1 MDHGKNNRH
10 TKLRSIDYG
19 PLTFFIS
26 RTKQY
31 ISPMNI
37 GMIGLGDMGRLYA
50 KAFSKAG
57 YAVCGCDLPENRQM
71 LEDDL
76 APFNVKLMDNGHDVS
91 RIGDLIIYSVEAE
104 SLGRVVAEYGP
115 STKYGAIV
123 AGQTSVKTPEIE
135 TFEKHLPADAQII
148 TFHAMHGP
156 GFAPKGQKLIL
167 IKHRADAEAY
177 QRMLDVF
184 TAVETDIVE
193 MSDYHEHD
201 KIVADTQAVT
211 HVGFESMGTAWKE
224 AGFFPWENASYVG
237 GIDNVKILT
246 TLRIFSYKAHV
257 YGGLAIMNPYAK
269 QQVKR
274 YAISESELFKLM
286 IKEEE
291 EAFRARLYRA
301 RDFVFHESRKPIM
314 LNDNVMR
321 EFALGQKPEHQKP
334 NSHLS
339 ILSMVDA
346 WYHLGVNPYDNLICQ
361 TPPFRLR
368 LGIAEYLFK
377 NDELLEESIVTAVY
391 DKTIRGDDLEFHSA
405 VREWSSIIGY
415 GDMEG
420 YKKHFNDVQAFFK
433 GRLEEGNKQSAELI
447 RRLME

>member
-1 MDHGKNNRH
+1 
-10 TKLRSIDYG
+10 
-19 PLTFFIS
+19 
-26 RTKQY
+26 
-31 ISPMNI
+31 MNI
-37 GMIGLGDMGRLYA
+37 GIIGLGDMGRLYA
-50 KAFSKAG
+50 KAFADAG
-57 YAVCGCDLPENRQM
+57 YKVCGCDLPANRTR
-71 LEDDL
+71 LEEEL
-76 APFNVKLMDNGHDVS
+76 APYDIKVMDSGKDVS
-91 RIGDLIIYSVEAE
+91 RISDLIIYSVEAD
-104 SLGRVVAEYGP
+104 RMPQVVGEFGS

-123 AGQTSVKTPEIE
+123 AGQTSVKTPEIT
-135 TFEKHLPADAQII
+135 TFEKYLPADAQII
-148 TFHAMHGP
+148 TFHGMHGP
-156 GFAPKGQKLIL
+156 GFKPKGQKLIL
-167 IKHRADAEAY
+167 IRHRADDAAY
-177 QRMLDVF
+177 QRMLDLF
-184 TAVETDIVE
+184 TAIGSDIVE
-193 MSDYHEHD
+193 LNDYHEHD
-201 KIVADTQAVT
+201 KMVADTQAVT

-257 YGGLAIMNPYAK
+257 YAGLAILNPYAR

-274 YAISESELFKLM
+274 YATSESELFKLM

-314 LNDNVMR
+314 LNDSVMK
-321 EFALGQKPEHQKP
+321 EFSLSDNAHHRKP

-377 NDELLEESIVTAVY
+377 NEELLEESIETALY

-415 GDMEG
+415 GDMQG
-420 YKKHFNDVQAFFK
+420 YKKHFNDVQAFFD

-447 RRLME
+447 RRLMSE

>member
-1 MDHGKNNRH
+1 M
-10 TKLRSIDYG
+10 
-19 PLTFFIS
+19 
-26 RTKQY
+26 Q
-31 ISPMNI
+31 I
-37 GMIGLGDMGRLYA
+37 GFIGLGDMGRLYA
-50 KAFSKAG
+50 KAFASAG
-57 YAVCGCDLPENRQM
+57 YTVCGCDLPANRSR
-71 LEDDL
+71 LEAEFDPL
-76 APFNVKLMDNGHDVS
+76 GIKLMDDGKDVS
-91 RIGDLIIYSVEAE
+91 RVSDLIIYSVEADKLE
-104 SLGRVVAEYGP
+104 QVVAQCGP
-115 STKYGAIV
+115 ATKYGAIV
-123 AGQTSVKTPEIE
+123 AGQTSVKHPEIAV
-135 TFEKHLPADAQII
+135 FEKYLPADAQII

-156 GFAPKGQKLIL
+156 GFQPKGQKLIL
-167 IKHRADAEAY
+167 IPHRHNGDSY
-177 QRMLDVF
+177 KRMLDLF

-193 MSDYHEHD
+193 IADYHEHD

-211 HVGFESMGTAWKE
+211 HVGFESMGTAWKS
-224 AGFFPWENASYVG
+224 AGFFPWENASYIG

-257 YGGLAIMNPYAK
+257 YAGLAILNPYARL
-269 QQVKR
+269 QVKQ
-274 YAISESELFKLM
+274 YANSESELFKLM
-286 IKEEE
+286 IKEEAD
-291 EAFRARLYRA
+291 AFRERLYRA

-314 LNDNVMR
+314 LNDSVMR
-321 EFALGQKPEHQKP
+321 EFSLSQQAHQQKP

-377 NDELLEESIVTAVY
+377 NDDLLQESIETALY

-405 VREWSSIIGY
+405 VREWSAIIGY

-420 YKKHFNDVQAFFK
+420 YKKHFNEVQAFFK

-447 RRLME
+447 RRLMEG

>member
-1 MDHGKNNRH
+1 
-10 TKLRSIDYG
+10 
-19 PLTFFIS
+19 
-26 RTKQY
+26 
-31 ISPMNI
+31 MNI
-37 GMIGLGDMGRLYA
+37 GLIGLGDMGRLYA
-50 KAFSKAG
+50 KAFAKAG
-57 YAVCGCDLPENRQM
+57 YAVCGCDLPENRDK
-71 LEDDL
+71 LEEEL
-76 APFNVKLMDNGHDVS
+76 SPFGIKILDNGKDVA
-91 RIGDLIIYSVEAE
+91 RTNDLIIYSVEAE
-104 SLGRVVAEYGP
+104 KLEQVVAECGP
-115 STKYGAIV
+115 VTKYGAIV
-123 AGQTSVKTPEIE
+123 AGQTSVKTPEI
-135 TFEKHLPADAQII
+135 TIFEKYLPADAQII

-156 GFAPKGQKLIL
+156 GFEPKGQKLIL
-167 IKHRADAEAY
+167 IPHRCDEAAY
-177 QRMLDVF
+177 KRMYDLF
-184 TAVETDIVE
+184 TSIETDIVE
-193 MSDYHEHD
+193 MVDYHEHD

-211 HVGFESMGTAWKE
+211 HVGFESMGTAWKA
-224 AGFFPWENASYVG
+224 AGFFPWENGSYVG

-257 YGGLAIMNPYAK
+257 YAGLAILNPYAK

-274 YAISESELFKLM
+274 YAESESELFKLM

-291 EAFRARLYRA
+291 ADFRARLYRA

-314 LNDNVMR
+314 LSDAVMK
-321 EFALGQKPEHQKP
+321 EFSLSQKPELQKP

-377 NDELLEESIVTAVY
+377 NEDLLEESIETALY

-405 VREWSSIIGY
+405 VREWSAIIGY

-420 YKKHFNDVQAFFK
+420 YKKHFNEVQTFFSH
-433 GRLEEGNKQSAELI
+433 RLEEGKAQSAELI
-447 RRLME
+447 RRLMVE

>member
-1 MDHGKNNRH
+1 MGK
-10 TKLRSIDYG
+10 
-19 PLTFFIS
+19 
-26 RTKQY
+26 
-31 ISPMNI
+31 
-37 GMIGLGDMGRLYA
+37 LYA
-50 KAFSKAG
+50 KAFAKAG
-57 YAVCGCDLPENRQM
+57 YAVCGCDLPENMHR
-71 LEDDL
+71 
-76 APFNVKLMDNGHDVS
+76 LMDELEPFGIKIIEHGSDVARS
-91 RIGDLIIYSVEAE
+91 CDLIVYSVEADR
-104 SLGRVVAEYGP
+104 LADVVAAYGP

-123 AGQTSVKTPEIE
+123 AGQTSVKHPEIAI
-135 TFEKHLPADAQII
+135 FEKHLPADAQII

-156 GFAPKGQKLIL
+156 GFEPKGQKLIL
-167 IKHRADAEAY
+167 IRHRADDAAY
-177 QRMLDVF
+177 NRMLELF
-184 TAVETDIVE
+184 TALETDIVE
-193 MSDYHEHD
+193 IADYHEHD

-224 AGFFPWENASYVG
+224 AGFFPWDNGSYIG

-257 YGGLAIMNPYAK
+257 YAGLAILNPYAR

-274 YAISESELFKLM
+274 YAVSESELFKLM

-291 EAFRARLYRA
+291 KAFRDRLYRA

-314 LNDNVMR
+314 LNDKVMK
-321 EFALGQKPEHQKP
+321 EFSLGQNAETRKP

-346 WYHLGVNPYDNLICQ
+346 WYHLGVNPYDNLIGQ

-377 NDELLEESIVTAVY
+377 NEELLEESIETALY

-405 VREWSSIIGY
+405 VREWSAIIGY

-433 GRLEEGNKQSAELI
+433 DRLEDGKKQSAELI
-447 RRLME
+447 RRLMTE

>member
-1 MDHGKNNRH
+1 
-10 TKLRSIDYG
+10 
-19 PLTFFIS
+19 
-26 RTKQY
+26 
-31 ISPMNI
+31 MNI
-37 GMIGLGDMGRLYA
+37 GIIGLGDMGRLYA
-50 KAFSKAG
+50 KAFAKAG
-57 YAVCGCDLPENRQM
+57 YTVCGCDLPQNREQ
-71 LEDDL
+71 LEAELVPFGIKVSADGKEVSIASDL
-76 APFNVKLMDNGHDVS
+76 V
-91 RIGDLIIYSVEAE
+91 IYSVEADG
-104 SLGRVVAEYGP
+104 LDRVVAQYAAY
-115 STKYGAIV
+115 TKPGAIV

-135 TFEKHLPADAQII
+135 TFEKYLPANVHII

-156 GFAPKGQKLIL
+156 GFQPKGQKLIL
-167 IKHRADAEAY
+167 VPHRTDAAAY
-177 QRMLDVF
+177 QRMIDLF

-193 MSDYHEHD
+193 VKDYHEHD

-224 AGFFPWENASYVG
+224 AGFFPWENASYIG

-257 YGGLAIMNPYAK
+257 YAGLAILNPYAK
-269 QQVKR
+269 QQVRR

-286 IKEEE
+286 IMEEE
-291 EAFRARLYRA
+291 KAFRERLYKA

-314 LNDNVMR
+314 LNDKVMK
-321 EFALGQKPEHQKP
+321 EFSLGQNHELQKP

-377 NDELLEESIVTAVY
+377 NEELLEESIVTALY

-420 YKKHFNDVQAFFK
+420 YKKHFNDVKVFFE

-447 RRLME
+447 RRLMEE

>member
-1 MDHGKNNRH
+1 MH
-10 TKLRSIDYG
+10 S
-19 PLTFFIS
+19 
-26 RTKQY
+26 Y
-31 ISPMNI
+31 ISAMNI
-37 GMIGLGDMGRLYA
+37 GIIGLGDMGRLYA
-50 KAFSKAG
+50 KAFAQAG
-57 YAVCGCDLPENRQM
+57 YTVCGCDLPQNRGK
-71 LEDDL
+71 LEDELTPFGIKVLADGKEVSVGSDL
-76 APFNVKLMDNGHDVS
+76 V
-91 RIGDLIIYSVEAE
+91 IYSVEADRLE
-104 SLGRVVAEYGP
+104 KVVAAYA
-115 STKYGAIV
+115 SYTKPGAIV
-123 AGQTSVKTPEIE
+123 AGQTSVKTPEIH
-135 TFEKHLPADAQII
+135 TFEKHLPANTHII

-156 GFAPKGQKLIL
+156 GFQPRGQKLIL
-167 IKHRADAEAY
+167 VPHRTDAAAY
-177 QRMLDVF
+177 QRMVDLF
-184 TAVETDIVE
+184 TALETDIVE
-193 MSDYHEHD
+193 VRDYHEHD

-224 AGFFPWENASYVG
+224 AGFFPWENASYIG

-257 YGGLAIMNPYAK
+257 YAGLAILNPYAK

-274 YAISESELFKLM
+274 YAVSESELFKLM
-286 IKEEE
+286 IQEEE
-291 EAFRARLYRA
+291 DTFRKRLYRA

-314 LNDNVMR
+314 LSDKVMK
-321 EFALGQKPEHQKP
+321 EFSLSDHHELQKP

-377 NDELLEESIVTAVY
+377 NEELLEESIVTALY

-420 YKKHFNDVQAFFK
+420 YKKHFNDVKVFFE

-447 RRLME
+447 RRLMME

>member
-1 MDHGKNNRH
+1 
-10 TKLRSIDYG
+10 
-19 PLTFFIS
+19 
-26 RTKQY
+26 
-31 ISPMNI
+31 MNI
-37 GMIGLGDMGRLYA
+37 GIIGLGDMGRLYA

-57 YAVCGCDLPENRQM
+57 YKVRGCDLPANRAR
-71 LEDDL
+71 LESEL
-76 APFNVKLMDNGHDVS
+76 EPLGIELMDNGKDVS
-91 RIGDLIIYSVEAE
+91 RISDLIIYSVEAD
-104 SLGRVVAEYGP
+104 SLQRVVAECGP

-135 TFEKHLPADAQII
+135 IFEKCLPADAQII

-156 GFAPKGQKLIL
+156 GFEPKGQKLIL
-167 IKHRADAEAY
+167 IKHRAGQEAY
-177 QRMLDVF
+177 NRMLELFNAVGTDV
-184 TAVETDIVE
+184 VEIPDF
-193 MSDYHEHD
+193 HEHD

-224 AGFFPWENASYVG
+224 AGFFPWENASYIG

-257 YGGLAIMNPYAK
+257 YAGLAILNPYAR

-274 YAISESELFKLM
+274 YAVSESELFKLM

-291 EAFRARLYRA
+291 EQFRARLYRA

-314 LNDNVMR
+314 LNDKVMK
-321 EFALGQKPEHQKP
+321 EFSLSAHDHHQKP

-377 NDELLEESIVTAVY
+377 NEELLEESIETALY

-405 VREWSSIIGY
+405 VREWSAIIGY

-420 YKKHFNDVQAFFK
+420 YKKHFTEVQAFFK

-447 RRLME
+447 RRLMSE